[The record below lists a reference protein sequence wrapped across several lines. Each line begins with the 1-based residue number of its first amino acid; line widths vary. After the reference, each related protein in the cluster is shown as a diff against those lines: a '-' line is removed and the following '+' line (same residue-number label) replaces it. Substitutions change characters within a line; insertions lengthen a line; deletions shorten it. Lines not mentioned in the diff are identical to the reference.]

1 MEWRKHISFT
11 DDLSHV
17 RETCTWTVIIVPVVT
32 SRKKAIWK
40 HALANEDGA
49 TVPVY
54 YLHKCAI
61 TPFQLLHVTLFLSW
75 CFFFEGKSLQM
86 LIMMMVTVMFPI
98 VTRKITTKTTT
109 KIMMMIKWDW
119 IRQLFL
125 GATPSRHTED
135 IVLCT
140 AVNFLGLN
148 QQKVNSTIGKN
159 RG

>member
-11 DDLSHV
+11 DDLRHV

-54 YLHKCAI
+54 YLHKYAI
-61 TPFQLLHVTLFLSW
+61 TAFQLLHVTLFPSW
-75 CFFFEGKSLQM
+75 RCFFFEGKSLQM

-109 KIMMMIKWDW
+109 IIMMMIKWDW
-119 IRQLFL
+119 NRQLFL
-125 GATPSRHTED
+125 GATPLRYTED

-148 QQKVNSTIGKN
+148 QQKVNSTIGKK
-159 RG
+159 